1 MFCHEWTSMMQV
13 FANVWSAAPQAQ
25 ASLRKLL
32 ATWASIFP
40 EAVLTAVASH
50 IGGSAVSVLHKPP
63 FGACTLVSSA
73 WLLWPKSGNLEFR
86 Q

>member
-1 MFCHEWTSMMQV
+1 MMQV

-50 IGGSAVSVLHKPP
+50 IGGSALSSECSAPTP
-63 FGACTLVSSA
+63 FGCLHSDLICIAPVA
-73 WLLWPKSGNLEFR
+73 KE
-86 Q
+86 